1 MGELRL
7 KQNQQQLID
16 IFKEP
21 PQISYRKGN
30 TLRAVLL
37 ERGSEGQITTKCM
50 SRVLPSPI
58 FEPGNLGCVK
68 FDSMLS
74 WLSHTKGVKV
84 DPRGS
89 QCTSIFR
96 SPPSLVITQVEKALK
111 LPSHRYLPTPTA
123 FHFLPLPL
131 HFRPDFSLL
140 PIAYLPPFCL
150 SGLSYGSR
158 TVKGIIDFSSI
169 SPGQY

>member
-1 MGELRL
+1 M
-7 KQNQQQLID
+7 
-16 IFKEP
+16 
-21 PQISYRKGN
+21 
-30 TLRAVLL
+30 L

-96 SPPSLVITQVEKALK
+96 SPPPPSLVITQVEKALK
-111 LPSHRYLPTPTA
+111 LTSHRYLPTPTA
-123 FHFLPLPL
+123 FHFLPLPYI
-131 HFRPDFSLL
+131 FAPISPFSLL
-140 PIAYLPPFCL
+140 RTSPPLCL